1 MSVSLIHVR
10 FKDKSLCVPC
20 DASTDS
26 VSAVKS
32 KIALSAGIPEFRQIL
47 VFDGKVL
54 ANTQSLAS
62 IGITNGSKVFLV
74 EVPSNFRIEV
84 RGPHG
89 VTFLDV
95 SATQTVADLKKQI
108 EIEASVAADAQLLV
122 GAGQILSDE
131 LTLAHYG
138 IRPGVPLFLRI
149 RRQEKNTRLTSLI
162 DHLFDLMND
171 FITVSEGRQ
180 SEISNEIA
188 EIVQNPQLIA
198 YAKIHLG
205 AAKLVDEARF
215 MLEEYQ
221 AMSSERLDRAI
232 AGVQDLMML
241 QFEACANGAY
251 VMREALE
258 SDDSDEEE
266 VVQQTKTDYE
276 GGVSTEELPTCW
288 GMFDRYEQGEK
299 EFARQISV
307 LKKMGFRDETLM
319 KKALREASGNVPQAA
334 KLIFHKF
341 SHE

>member
-10 FKDKSLCVPC
+10 FKDKFLRVPC
-20 DASTDS
+20 DPSADS

-32 KIALSAGIPEFRQIL
+32 KIAVSLGIPEFRQIL
-47 VFDGKVL
+47 VFDGNVL
-54 ANTQSLAS
+54 TNTQSLAS
-62 IGITNGSKVFLV
+62 IGITNGSTIFLV

-84 RGPHG
+84 RGPQG
-89 VTFLDV
+89 ATFLNV
-95 SATQTVADLKKQI
+95 SATQTVADLKKQL
-108 EIEASVAADAQLLV
+108 EIESNVAADAQVLV
-122 GAGQILSDE
+122 GAGKVLSDE

-138 IRPGVPLFLRI
+138 IRPGIPLFLRI
-149 RRQEKNTRLTSLI
+149 RRQEKSTKLTSLN

-171 FITVSEGRQ
+171 FITVNEGRR

-232 AGVQDLMML
+232 AGVQDLMMM

-251 VMREALE
+251 LLREALE
-258 SDDSDEEE
+258 RDDSDEEE

-276 GGVSTEELPTCW
+276 GGISAEELPTCW
-288 GMFDRYEQGEK
+288 GLFDRYEQGEK

-307 LKKMGFRDETLM
+307 LKKMGFRDENVM